1 MKYLEQN
8 PDFRALALGRLTSA
22 GAKERAASPIARLS
36 AVLKNFMVERL
47 RISNTPDLDLMLS
60 VASEAGERLMVF
72 AYEQP
77 TREGRVR
84 VIEEMKRML
93 TGYLFV
99 RRA

>member
-1 MKYLEQN
+1 
-8 PDFRALALGRLTSA
+8 
-22 GAKERAASPIARLS
+22 
-36 AVLKNFMVERL
+36 
-47 RISNTPDLDLMLS
+47 MLS